1 VPTPSAENNTVPSVG
16 WPRPCTIFSVAETS
30 EVSGMEPFDDDE
42 SITLANCNSTFLSPL
57 VATIMNAVNGPFEHG
72 FDFGSDKEQKQMRN
86 CLQTQLIEHGW
97 LVFVNDHRNAPPAV
111 HSLNFRDRDTIAKC
125 FCHAPLFLMSVQRT
139 SIQIIGRQ
147 RMI

>member
-1 VPTPSAENNTVPSVG
+1 
-16 WPRPCTIFSVAETS
+16 
-30 EVSGMEPFDDDE
+30 MEPFDDDE

-97 LVFVNDHRNAPPAV
+97 YGIRERSQECSTGSAFIKF
-111 HSLNFRDRDTIAKC
+111 S
-125 FCHAPLFLMSVQRT
+125 
-139 SIQIIGRQ
+139 
-147 RMI
+147 